1 MNCRKAAQRDESVF
15 AARAVNPAIHRKPL
29 AVGGVAA
36 YSSIQRSTTHRLN
49 RREDRTMK
57 TISTQARVIS
67 FLAAALMSASVLGA
81 TVAGMQSGVPT
92 ESQQLVVLERATSSA
107 TATN

>member
-1 MNCRKAAQRDESVF
+1 
-15 AARAVNPAIHRKPL
+15 
-29 AVGGVAA
+29 
-36 YSSIQRSTTHRLN
+36 
-49 RREDRTMK
+49 MK
-57 TISTQARVIS
+57 TISTQARVVS

-92 ESQQLVVLERATSSA
+92 ESQQLVVLERATISA